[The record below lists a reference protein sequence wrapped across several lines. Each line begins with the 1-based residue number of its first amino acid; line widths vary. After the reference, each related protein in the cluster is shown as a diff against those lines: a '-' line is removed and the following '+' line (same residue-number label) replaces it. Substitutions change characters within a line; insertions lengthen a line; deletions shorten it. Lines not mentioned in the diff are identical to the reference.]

1 MMNRMPRRPP
11 SLRDRLAR
19 DLADIEAQ
27 LEALLDISK
36 IRYVNP
42 NRGDSGVFFFGASD
56 YGWGPSDDQQHLAR
70 MRLTRD
76 YEAWYARFGTL
87 FGGITPE
94 LKEKIEEA
102 DRFARDWIIR
112 SDGWDHTIPR
122 TILEAKEVAV
132 KRMSPLR
139 EGLALLGSQGE
150 GGIRLV
156 PDTSALMDEP
166 DLARYSAAV
175 GARTFTVHLL
185 PQVLVELDA
194 LKDGGRTAE
203 QQKRARTALR
213 GIKDLKQRG
222 ELTKGVKLSRGITVV
237 ADPREPDFSRL
248 PDWLNPQVPDDR
260 VLAGALEVQAA
271 HPSSAVILVA
281 SDLNLQNKAEVVGLP
296 SVEPPESLGP
306 TS

>member
-1 MMNRMPRRPP
+1 MRRPPP

-19 DLADIEAQ
+19 DLAEIESQ
-27 LEALLDISK
+27 IQALLDISE

-42 NRGDSGVFFFGASD
+42 NTRGSDFVVVGASD
-56 YGWGPSDDQQHLAR
+56 YGWAPSDDRQHVAR
-70 MRLTRD
+70 MRLNRD
-76 YEAWYARFGTL
+76 YDAWFARFKTL

-94 LKEKIEEA
+94 LKKSIAET
-102 DRFARDWIIR
+102 DRWTRGWITR
-112 SDGWDHTIPR
+112 SRRYDHSIPR
-122 TILEAKEVAV
+122 TIAEAKVVAV
-132 KRMSPLR
+132 QRIAPLR

-156 PDTSALMDEP
+156 PDTSALMDAP
-166 DLARYSAAV
+166 DLSTYWAAA

-194 LKDGGRTAE
+194 LKDGGRNAA
-203 QQKRARTALR
+203 QQKRARAALR

-222 ELTKGVKLSRGITVV
+222 ELTKGVKLTRGVTVV

-248 PDWLNPQVPDDR
+248 PDWLNSQVPDDR

-296 SVEPPESLGP
+296 AVEPPAAQDD
-306 TS
+306 TT